1 MTGIVNSTGARSG
14 VIGTTVGTPAGGL
27 SLTGDT
33 DLNLVHATASSA
45 NVDVVI
51 PYIDQDWT

>member
-1 MTGIVNSTGARSG
+1 MIGIVNSTGARSG

-51 PYIDQDWT
+51 PYIDQD